1 MSTTITDRLRRRT
14 RGVAD
19 ARRGERGAA
28 AVEFALIL
36 PIVAALTF
44 GLIDGSLTF
53 FRWTAISQASR
64 AGARTVSEMG
74 TNQLA
79 DYKTLQAVA
88 EMLSNVAPEDIDRVV
103 IYNADDGRDD
113 TPMDNP
119 PPAAC
124 LTSATGV
131 ADTCNVYT
139 AADLGQTREQYAAAG
154 RFASWNPL
162 TRDDED
168 DADGVDYVGVY
179 VRAELKTPTKMLG
192 KDRTVSEFTVVRL
205 EPRPTPYP

>member
-1 MSTTITDRLRRRT
+1 MRPAITERLRRR
-14 RGVAD
+14 V
-19 ARRGERGAA
+19 RRAAQAPRNERGAA

-79 DYKTLQAVA
+79 DYKTLQAVD
-88 EMLSNVAPEDIDRVV
+88 ELLRNVNPQDIDRVV
-103 IYNADDGRDD
+103 IYNADDGRDT

-124 LTSATGV
+124 LTSAAGV

-139 AADLGQTREQYAAAG
+139 AADLGRTQEEYAAAG
-154 RFASWNPL
+154 RFGTWNPL

-179 VRAELKTPTKMLG
+179 VRATVKTPTKMLG
-192 KDRTVSEFTVVRL
+192 ADRMVSEFTVVRL

>member
-1 MSTTITDRLRRRT
+1 MTTAITDRLRRRT
-14 RGVAD
+14 RGMAD
-19 ARRGERGAA
+19 ARRNERGAA

-79 DYKTLQAVA
+79 DYRTLQAVA
-88 EMLSNVAPEDIDRVV
+88 EMLTNVAPQDIDRVV
-103 IYNADDGRDD
+103 IYQADDGRDT
-113 TPMDNP
+113 TPMDNA
-119 PPAAC
+119 PPAGC
-124 LTSATGV
+124 LTGSGGV
-131 ADTCNVYT
+131 ADACNVYT
-139 AADLGQTREQYAAAG
+139 AADLGQTQEQYVAAG
-154 RFASWNPL
+154 RFATWNPL

-179 VRAELKTPTKMLG
+179 VRAAVKTPTKMLG
-192 KDRTVSEFTVVRL
+192 ADRTVSEFTVVRL